1 MDPLLNLSP
10 DPCCEQPVAKCCD
23 VTPTMEQSLSEKRQR
38 LTNQLKDLDAAIE
51 ALKANPGITS
61 VLELIRKV
69 NRY

>member
-1 MDPLLNLSP
+1 MDPLLNLSHEP
-10 DPCCEQPVAKCCD
+10 CEQLTTKCCD
-23 VTPTMEQSLSEKRQR
+23 VSPTMEQSLSEKRQR